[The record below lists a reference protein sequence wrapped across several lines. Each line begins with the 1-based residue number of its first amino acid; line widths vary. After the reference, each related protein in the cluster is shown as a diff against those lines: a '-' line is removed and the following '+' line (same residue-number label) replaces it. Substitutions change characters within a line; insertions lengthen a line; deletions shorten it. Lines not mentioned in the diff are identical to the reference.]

1 MTGEVPVGCGAMRG
15 SIVVHAP
22 DQGHAMNLFGE
33 QGQVLADMVA
43 RDGRGNRSEGTL
55 DVAARIRLEIKAV
68 NMAQA
73 TPGKDDDTAL
83 SLAESASLMGPDG
96 IGSL

>member
-1 MTGEVPVGCGAMRG
+1 M
-15 SIVVHAP
+15 VHAP

-43 RDGRGNRSEGTL
+43 RDGCRNRSEGTL
-55 DVAARIRLEIKAV
+55 DIAARIWLEIKAV

-83 SLAESASLMGPDG
+83 SPTKSASLMGSDG

>member
-1 MTGEVPVGCGAMRG
+1 MTGEVPVSCGAMRG
-15 SIVVHAP
+15 SIVVHTP

-43 RDGRGNRSEGTL
+43 RDGCRNRTEGTL
-55 DVAARIRLEIKAV
+55 DITASIRLEIKAV
-68 NMAQA
+68 DMTQA

-83 SLAESASLMGPDG
+83 SLTESASLMGPDG
-96 IGSL
+96 IGRL